1 MLYNRD
7 MTIHPTP
14 DLEAKLTEIARRTG
28 RDVNAIAQE
37 ALEQYVDHDRWFSAK
52 IAEGAAAHDRGEFIT
67 HEEVG
72 QRIERLFRN

>member
-1 MLYNRD
+1 

-14 DLEAKLTEIARRTG
+14 DLEAKLTEIVRRTG

-37 ALEQYVDHDRWFSAK
+37 ALEQYVDHNEWFSAK
-52 IAEGAAAHDRGEFIT
+52 VAEGAAALERGEFVS

-72 QRIERLFRN
+72 QRIERLFHS